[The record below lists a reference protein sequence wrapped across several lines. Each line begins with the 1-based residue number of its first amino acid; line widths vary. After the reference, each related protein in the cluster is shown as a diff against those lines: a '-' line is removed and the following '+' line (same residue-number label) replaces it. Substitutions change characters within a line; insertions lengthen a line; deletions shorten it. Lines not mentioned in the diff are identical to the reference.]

1 MAVFFFCLKL
11 TEQSPGNVSLFDA
24 SSQFIKKIMY
34 VSLGILAGL
43 LLMGTLWEML
53 MRKKRRINQ
62 STALGEDKHFIVT
75 LKRGIIIN
83 WKQGKDPQ
91 KRRLIR
97 SR

>member
-1 MAVFFFCLKL
+1 
-11 TEQSPGNVSLFDA
+11 
-24 SSQFIKKIMY
+24 
-34 VSLGILAGL
+34 
-43 LLMGTLWEML
+43 MGTLWEML

-91 KRRLIR
+91 KTRLIR